1 MTIQISVTHKLR
13 YFALT
18 LNFYPSN
25 AYNYVRKKNSKCL
38 PHPSTFRKWYTVVDG
53 SPGITK
59 ESLVAIELKKQ

>member
-1 MTIQISVTHKLR
+1 MTTQISVTHKLR
-13 YFALT
+13 SFALT

-38 PHPSTFRKWYTVVDG
+38 PHPSTLRKWYTVVDG